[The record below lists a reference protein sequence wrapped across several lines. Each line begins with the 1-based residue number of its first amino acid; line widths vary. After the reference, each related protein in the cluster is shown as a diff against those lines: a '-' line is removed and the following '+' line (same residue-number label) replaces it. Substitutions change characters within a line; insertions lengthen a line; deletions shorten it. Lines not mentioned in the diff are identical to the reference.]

1 MVVVLVHLGGAPG
14 PAVPGA
20 GAGAEAVA
28 GALVV
33 AGNLALC
40 NSPTS
45 VAGAVPGGFALS
57 NSPMSVSGAVAG
69 AEAVA
74 VVVAVAGDLA
84 LSNSPISSSLK
95 VSRFQVEKISSSPE
109 ATSNSLIEAE
119 VGEGGGANDGD
130 NIRSRQVREHHE
142 VPRIQLL
149 KNINMT

>member
-1 MVVVLVHLGGAPG
+1 MSV
-14 PAVPGA
+14 A
-20 GAGAEAVA
+20 GTVAGSEAVA
-28 GALVV
+28 RAV
-33 AGNLALC
+33 AVAE
-40 NSPTS
+40 S
-45 VAGAVPGGFALS
+45 VALS
-57 NSPMSVSGAVAG
+57 NSPTSIAGAEAGALALSTSPMSVAGEVAGAVAG

-95 VSRFQVEKISSSPE
+95 VPRFQVEKISSSPE

-130 NIRSRQVREHHE
+130 EIRICQVREQHE

-149 KNINMT
+149 KKHKPCFLDI